1 MRELSCF
8 TACPQN
14 NATFNM
20 GVQAVLIS
28 LLFYKYPEI
37 RLPDHMLVPFLLFL
51 LKNKTNLLNTYYV

>member
-1 MRELSCF
+1 MHGLSCF

-14 NATFNM
+14 HATFNM

-37 RLPDHMLVPFLLFL
+37 RLPDPFLLF

>member
-1 MRELSCF
+1 
-8 TACPQN
+8 
-14 NATFNM
+14 M

-51 LKNKTNLLNTYYV
+51 KNKTNLLNTYYV

>member
-1 MRELSCF
+1 MRGLSCF

-14 NATFNM
+14 NAPFNM

-37 RLPDHMLVPFLLFL
+37 RLPDHMLVPFLLFF
-51 LKNKTNLLNTYYV
+51 